1 MTLNVNLEDVPWA
14 ILEAVRGRIMS
25 NRRRLEE
32 SQQEQQRPALQPK
45 PQFRKF
51 GADGRTW
58 KRPEP
63 AAVISDQRKQLP
75 YFYQSIF
82 DPGFID
88 PGNRTITMW
97 SGNGQQSVTVTLP
110 DPFPTFPDLELPA
123 GVAAWANRDFLG
135 PAQINDQTLG
145 PIARAPDTA
154 FPPYTGTGKA
164 FNVARTYGLRR
175 RIPGSGDLNPYFEVG
190 QYSAVRVTSTSISS
204 YREHFP
210 LGNGKCLVVL
220 VFRDALISEI
230 VEQGYSTIFNLP
242 GVTPWFPSP
251 SSDIT
256 EFIDYNNRAVERD
269 IDVTRVAAF
278 VCSTTEAR
286 QVSISSTLENE
297 IKSRAPIAIKTTLQT
312 HVNTILNTWWWANQL
327 DEYKLVPVTGY
338 WRNFGGD
345 QNFPP
350 AQSNRF
356 PAYGWN
362 NPGFENATPSSWV
375 TIGSTPAADYD
386 THEEIQAHE
395 IDGKNVGSILRRGY
409 YYGILDSSNPSDP
422 PSKRLLFWQQGL
434 PTGDLITA
442 DRSTFL
448 PALPVPGEPLGGWRA
463 TVNQVPSFGTPDA
476 SPLPD
481 RIYIHDWGNPA
492 FCRQQ
497 AQRWGVA
504 DL

>member
-82 DPGFID
+82 DPGFIN

-123 GVAAWANRDFLG
+123 GVAAWANRDFRFPPTSSNLG
-135 PAQINDQTLG
+135 PL
-145 PIARAPDTA
+145 ARAV
-154 FPPYTGTGKA
+154 FPFTGTGNA
-164 FNVARTYGLRR
+164 LNVARTYGLRR
-175 RIPGSGDLNPYFEVG
+175 QIPDSDDLDPYYEVG
-190 QYSAVRVTSTSISS
+190 QYSVVRSKSTSISS
-204 YREHFP
+204 YRDYFP
-210 LGNGKCLVVL
+210 LGNGKCLIVL
-220 VFRDALISEI
+220 AFRDALLTEI
-230 VEQGYSTIFNLP
+230 VEQGYSTIFNKINSSS
-242 GVTPWFPSP
+242 WFPGP
-251 SSDIT
+251 DSDIT
-256 EFIDYNNRAVERD
+256 EFIDYNNRRVEYDLD
-269 IDVTRVAAF
+269 ITRLLGF
-278 VCSTTEAR
+278 VCSITEAR
-286 QVSISSTLENE
+286 QVSISSALENE
-297 IKSRAPIAIKTTLQT
+297 IKSRLPIATKTTIGDLA
-312 HVNTILNTWWWANQL
+312 NIALNAWWSASQL
-327 DEYKLVPVTGY
+327 DEYKVVPLTGY

-350 AQSNRF
+350 PTRNRF
-356 PAYGWN
+356 PAYGWRN
-362 NPGFENATPSSWV
+362 YLNQGRGGATPSSWV
-375 TIGSTPAADYD
+375 TIGSTPAANYD
-386 THEEIQAHE
+386 THEQVQAHA
-395 IDGKNVGSILRRGY
+395 IDGKNVGSLLKRGF
-409 YYGILDSSNPSDP
+409 YYGILDSNDRTNP
-422 PSKRLLFWQQGL
+422 PSKQLLFWGQGL
-434 PTGDLITA
+434 PTGNLRAEDFSA
-442 DRSTFL
+442 FFPEL
-448 PALPVPGEPLGGWRA
+448 PEPGEPLGGWRA